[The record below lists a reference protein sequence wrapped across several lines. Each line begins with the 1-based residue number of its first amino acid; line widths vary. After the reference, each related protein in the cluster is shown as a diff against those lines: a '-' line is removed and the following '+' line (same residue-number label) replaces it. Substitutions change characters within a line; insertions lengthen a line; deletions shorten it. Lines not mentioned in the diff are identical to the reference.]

1 MDGLID
7 LPIMQPLNQSAP
19 STREYPARMI
29 SGKQYA
35 AAKPAGLLG
44 NESPNIWD
52 NVSNFIRSSF
62 ATPEPDYSK
71 EEYDDARVLLEKA
84 EGNHPFYYK
93 DTKGIWTSGLGHTGS
108 KPPKI
113 HKIKKIKVGGIKTP
127 VAHDMSGNVIPIDR
141 TEVEERY
148 KEDYET
154 ALKDARQYFGKD
166 VFNNLPMKVKS
177 GLISVSFNSGL
188 NKLKGFRRL
197 KKAVSNFSKTGKAFE
212 DIPLNLLYIDPYEKN
227 MRYSK
232 RYYDTGGS
240 RDSDK
245 KQTGGR
251 TEKELIHMLGGD

>member
-7 LPIMQPLNQSAP
+7 LPIMQPLNQSTP

-35 AAKPAGLLG
+35 AAKPAGLL
-44 NESPNIWD
+44 NSDPSIWD
-52 NVSNFIRSSF
+52 NINSFISSF
-62 ATPEPDYSK
+62 KAPEPDYSQ

-93 DTKGIWTSGLGHTGS
+93 DTKGKWTSGLGHTGA

-127 VAHDMSGNVIPIDR
+127 VAHDMSGNVIPIDT
-141 TEVEERY
+141 TEVEKRY
-148 KEDYET
+148 KGDYET

-177 GLISVSFNSGL
+177 GLVSVSFNAGL
-188 NKLKGFRRL
+188 NKLKGFHRL
-197 KKAVSNFSKTGKAFE
+197 KKAVSNFSNTGKAFE
-212 DIPLNLLYIDPYEKN
+212 DIPLNLLYIDPYKKN
-227 MRYSK
+227 LKFSK
-232 RYYDTGGS
+232 RFKETG
-240 RDSDK
+240 K
-245 KQTGGR
+245 AGGR
-251 TEKELIHMLGGD
+251 TAKELTHMLGGD

>member
-7 LPIMQPLNQSAP
+7 LPVMQPLNQSTP

-35 AAKPAGLLG
+35 AAKPAGLL
-44 NESPNIWD
+44 NSDPSIWD
-52 NVSNFIRSSF
+52 NINSFISSF
-62 ATPEPDYSK
+62 KAPEPDYSQ

-93 DTKGIWTSGLGHTGS
+93 DTKGIWTSGLGHTKA
-108 KPPKI
+108 KPPKV
-113 HKIKKIKVGGIKTP
+113 HKTVKRRVGGTTKT
-127 VAHDMSGNVIPIDR
+127 VAADMSGNVILLDT

-154 ALKDARQYFGKD
+154 ALKDARQYFGED

-177 GLISVSFNSGL
+177 GLVSVSFNSGL

-197 KKAVSNFSKTGKAFE
+197 KNAVSNFSKTGKSPAMVRE
-212 DIPLNLLYIDPYEKN
+212 IIGPASNI
-227 MRYSK
+227 RYF
-232 RYYDTGGS
+232 
-240 RDSDK
+240 
-245 KQTGGR
+245 
-251 TEKELIHMLGGD
+251 I